1 MKIAFYEVEDWER
14 EYLAASSLR
23 AHELT
28 FAAGPL
34 SPDAASEDV
43 EVLSIFV
50 HSRVT
55 ATVLTAFPRLRLVA
69 TRSTGYDHID
79 LEACAARGVLV
90 CNVPRYGENTVAEH
104 TFGLILALSRKI
116 HKAYLR
122 TSRLDFS
129 LASLRGFDLKGKTLG
144 VIGAG
149 AIGLHVI
156 RIGTGFGMRVL
167 AHDPHEQHLL
177 AEVLGF
183 RYVSLPELLRSSDVI
198 TLHAPLLPN
207 TRHLINAENIREIK
221 RGALL
226 INTAR
231 GALVD
236 TSALVTA
243 LDEGI
248 LAGAGLDVLEGE
260 ELIAEEAQLAPGGI
274 TSQEVFTLVQNYRLL
289 HRDNVVITPHMAWYS
304 VEAQHRILDTTIAN
318 IEAFIRGTP
327 QNVVAVGGPA
337 GVTPLG
343 SGARAAGQDGDVERE
358 RGGGSV

>member
-1 MKIAFYEVEDWER
+1 LKIAFYEVEDWER
-14 EYLAASSLR
+14 EYLSTSALR
-23 AHELT
+23 VHELT
-28 FAAGPL
+28 FFAGPL
-34 SPDAASEDV
+34 PPDATSEEV
-43 EVLSIFV
+43 EVLSVFIR
-50 HSRVT
+50 SRVT
-55 ATVLTAFPRLRLVA
+55 AAVLAAFPRLRLVV

-79 LEACAARGVLV
+79 LEACRARGVVV
-90 CNVPRYGENTVAEH
+90 CNVPYYGENTVAEH

-122 TSRLDFS
+122 TRRLDFS

-167 AHDPHEQHLL
+167 AHDPRQQPLL

-198 TLHAPLLPN
+198 TLHAPLLPS

-226 INTAR
+226 VNTAR

-248 LAGAGLDVLEGE
+248 LAGAGLDVFEGE
-260 ELIAEEAQLAPGGI
+260 DLIGDEAQLAPGGI
-274 TSQEVFTLVQNYRLL
+274 TAQEVFTLLQDYRLL
-289 HRDNVVITPHMAWYS
+289 RRDNVVITPHIAWYS
-304 VEAQHRILDTTIAN
+304 VEAHHRILDTTVAN
-318 IEAFIRGTP
+318 IEAFAQGTP
-327 QNVVAVGGPA
+327 QNLVTAAGPA
-337 GVTPLG
+337 GPRPE
-343 SGARAAGQDGDVERE
+343 A
-358 RGGGSV
+358 

>member
-14 EYLAASSLR
+14 DYLAASGLR
-23 AHELT
+23 VHQLA

-34 SPDAASEDV
+34 PPEPAPDDV
-43 EVLSIFV
+43 EVLSIFIR
-50 HSRVT
+50 SRIT
-55 ATVLTAFPRLRLVA
+55 ASVLAAFRRLQLVV

-79 LEACAARGVLV
+79 LEACRARGVVV
-90 CNVPRYGENTVAEH
+90 CNVPGYGGNTVAEH
-104 TFGLILALSRKI
+104 TFGLILMLSRKI
-116 HKAYLR
+116 HHAYLR
-122 TSRLDFS
+122 TRQLDFS

-156 RIGTGFGMRVL
+156 RIGKGFGMEVL
-167 AHDPHEQHLL
+167 AHDPREQPLM

-183 RYVSLPELLRSSDVI
+183 RYVSLLELLRSSDI
-198 TLHAPLLPN
+198 ISLHAPLLPS
-207 TRHLINAENIREIK
+207 TRHLINPENIRDIK

-260 ELIAEEAQLAPGGI
+260 ELLGKEAPLAPCAI
-274 TSQEVFTLVQNYRLL
+274 TSQEVWTPLHNYRLL
-289 HRDNVVITPHMAWYS
+289 HRENVVITPHMAWYTG
-304 VEAQHRILDTTIAN
+304 EAQRRILDTTIAN
-318 IEAFIRGTP
+318 IEAFVRGTP
-327 QNVVAVGGPA
+327 QNVVPAAAPVRAELVGPA
-337 GVTPLG
+337 GAG
-343 SGARAAGQDGDVERE
+343 SGQAEDGEGE
-358 RGGGSV
+358 GSGR